1 MQFSR
6 KIVYRL
12 FVIGLVMLGF
22 SACTTENQ
30 YVTPSAS
37 VTPALFS
44 LTETN
49 SLPTGTSVPVDES
62 TPVPTVTRTLGA
74 LTPIV
79 VVQPTLGLPATP
91 EGTPD
96 DGKYPAALLRIEK
109 PGEMSRLTSPFV
121 VIGSVLP
128 GYKGMVNLQLFGEN
142 GRVIFDQLLEL
153 QEIDSGWVSL
163 ASTIQFESLAAGEK
177 GLLVVSTRDYYGRRM
192 AQTGVPVLL
201 LQIGESEYE
210 VPQFTKQPVI
220 LELPVAGGFA
230 KKGNLHIE
238 GKIHLYNGN
247 PVIIELV
254 SQTGG
259 ITASRAISVAYNRET
274 EYVPLMVDMPY
285 TVSKRTPVRL
295 SIRQTSD
302 VSAQVDI
309 FLYSQLIF
317 LDP

>member
-1 MQFSR
+1 MRITRITVFQL
-6 KIVYRL
+6 V
-12 FVIGLVMLGF
+12 GLALVVLGI
-22 SACTTENQ
+22 SSCTRENQ
-30 YVTPSAS
+30 EVTPSAS
-37 VTPALFS
+37 ITPAAFTP
-44 LTETN
+44 TETISMPTEI
-49 SLPTGTSVPVDES
+49 SLPVEES
-62 TPVPTVTRTLGA
+62 TPNPTSAVTLGA

-79 VVQPTLGLPATP
+79 VIQPTLGVTATP
-91 EGTPD
+91 AGTPD
-96 DGKYPAALLRIEK
+96 EGKYPAALLRVEK

-142 GRVIFDQLLEL
+142 GRVISDQLIGL

-177 GLLVVSTRDYYGRRM
+177 GLLVLSTRDYYGRRI
-192 AQTGVPVLL
+192 AQTGVPILL

-220 LELPVAGGFA
+220 LDLPVAGGFA

-238 GKIHLYNGN
+238 GGIHLYNNN
-247 PVIIELV
+247 PVIVELI

-259 ITASRAISVAYNRET
+259 ITANKAVTVAGNGEA
-274 EYVPLMVDMPY
+274 EFVPFALDVPY

-295 SIRQTSD
+295 TIRQTSEI
-302 VSAQVDI
+302 SSGIDI